1 MEEEVCRA
9 AARPDAAAQAARGR
23 ECTAEEDRGGA
34 DTGSGDATG
43 RYPAKNLKPGRL
55 RELVRG
61 MCSDWAVSIRAACG
75 AMKFDCSTFYH
86 KSRRTDQASVERR
99 IKEIC
104 EMRVHY
110 GYRRVHVLLRRESA
124 HRARPRRNHP
134 QVGAANRAVKPG
146 IHGF

>member
-61 MCSDWAVSIRAACG
+61 MCSDCAGGDGALRGACPEGRPNPPSCMGAARAPTLSEAG
-75 AMKFDCSTFYH
+75 NLGT
-86 KSRRTDQASVERR
+86 RDQAP
-99 IKEIC
+99 
-104 EMRVHY
+104 RVFAT
-110 GYRRVHVLLRRESA
+110 LF
-124 HRARPRRNHP
+124 
-134 QVGAANRAVKPG
+134 
-146 IHGF
+146 IHGLRVV